1 MDQQRIKEIL
11 GKIENTRVAVY
22 GDFCLDAYWILDPK
36 GSEVSEETGLQA
48 RSVRK
53 HYYSLG
59 GASNVVANLA
69 ALKPKAIQV
78 VGVIGDD
85 IFGRELR
92 RQFDDLGVDTAH
104 LVIQREDY
112 DTVAF
117 GKPYLDEAEEPRID
131 FGFFN
136 RRSEATDASLLKG
149 IRHALQTADALIVNQ
164 QVPGSITN
172 LGFIDQANRLFAEFP
187 NKVVLLDSRHFGD
200 RFKHIIRKTNDREA
214 ARLNGVEL
222 AHGENPVLDEV
233 KGYAQTLYG
242 QFHKPVFLTRG
253 SRGMLAV
260 DGQGV
265 HEIPGIQLL
274 KKLDPV
280 GAGDTVTSALT
291 LCLGAGVPPAEAAE
305 FANFA
310 AAVTVQ
316 KLFQTGTASGEEI
329 LAVAKDPDFI
339 HQPELA
345 ESPRKA
351 RYVPGTEIEICERQK
366 VRRSE
371 GEKVGESAARD
382 RRLDDDP
389 SVRPSDLLNFS
400 PSSSAIRHAVFDND
414 GTISTLR
421 QGWEEIM
428 APVMAKAIL
437 GDVSEK
443 GRSGLYSSTKSLDS
457 ISLRNGS
464 DEALDARPGF
474 EGEKSSQEIFP
485 PQSRPDLPF
494 SVDDRLYQKVCH
506 RVSEYIDKSTG
517 IQTIVQMQGLVEM
530 VREFGIVPPDKIL
543 DRFGYKRIYNEALMQ
558 MVNERI
564 ARLERGQLDVT
575 DFTVKGAVEFARAL
589 RERGVTLYLASGTD
603 HADVVR
609 EAQVLGHAEL
619 FNGGIYGA
627 VGDIDSCSKKMV
639 LDRIMDKIAQEEKGR
654 RSEGKKAN
662 VEEEKTVRP
671 SDPLTFSRSSSCTL
685 AVFGDGPVELRES
698 RKRGGLAVG
707 IASDEVRRFGL
718 NLDKRARL
726 IKAGAHLVV
735 PDFSQREE
743 LLKLL
748 LGG

>member
-1 MDQQRIKEIL
+1 MDQRRIQEIL
-11 GKIENTRVAVY
+11 TKIEETRVAVY
-22 GDFCLDAYWILDPK
+22 GDFCIDAYWMLDPK

-48 RSVRK
+48 RAVRR

-69 ALKPKAIQV
+69 ALKPRSIQV

-92 RQFDDLGVDTAH
+92 RQFEQLGVDTTH
-104 LVIQREDY
+104 LVVQREGY

-117 GKPYLDEAEEPRID
+117 GKPYLDDVEEPRID

-136 RRSEATDASLLKG
+136 RRSAATDAALLDG
-149 IRHALQTADALIVNQ
+149 IRHALQTVDAMIVNQ
-164 QVPGSITN
+164 QVPGSITHVE
-172 LGFIDQANRLFAEFP
+172 FIDRANGLFQEFAGKP
-187 NKVVLLDSRHFGD
+187 ILLDSRHFGD
-200 RFKHIIRKTNDREA
+200 RFQHIVRKTNDREA
-214 ARLNGVEL
+214 ARLNGVQV
-222 AHGENPVLDEV
+222 ARDENPSIEDVR
-233 KGYAQTLYG
+233 GYAQNLYR
-242 QFHKPVFLTRG
+242 QFNKPVFLTRG

-260 DGQGV
+260 DGEGV
-265 HEIPGIQLL
+265 HEVPGIQLL

-280 GAGDTVTSALT
+280 GAGDTVTSALA

-316 KLFQTGTASGEEI
+316 KLFQTGTASGQEI

-339 HQPELA
+339 YQPELA
-345 ESPRKA
+345 ENPRKTG
-351 RYVPGTEIEICERQK
+351 YLPGTEIEVCDAGFSRIGTGGHGPARTGSSVE
-366 VRRSE
+366 VRA
-371 GEKVGESAARD
+371 GPCG
-382 RRLDDDP
+382 
-389 SVRPSDLLNFS
+389 SVSVP
-400 PSSSAIRHAVFDND
+400 IRHAVFDND

-421 QGWEEIM
+421 QGWEGIM
-428 APVMAKAIL
+428 APVMIKAIL
-437 GDVSEK
+437 DDCYKTADEE
-443 GRSGLYSSTKSLDS
+443 LYRKVEQRVLD
-457 ISLRNGS
+457 
-464 DEALDARPGF
+464 
-474 EGEKSSQEIFP
+474 
-485 PQSRPDLPF
+485 
-494 SVDDRLYQKVCH
+494 
-506 RVSEYIDKSTG
+506 YIDKSTG
-517 IQTIVQMQGLVEM
+517 IQTLVQMEGLVGM
-530 VREFGIVPPDKIL
+530 VREFAIVPPEKVL

-564 ARLERGQLDVT
+564 AKLKRGQLDVT

-603 HADVVR
+603 HADVMA
-609 EAQVLGHAEL
+609 EAEVLGHASL

-639 LDRIMDKIAQEEKGR
+639 LDRILREHDLSGPE
-654 RSEGKKAN
+654 
-662 VEEEKTVRP
+662 
-671 SDPLTFSRSSSCTL
+671 L

-698 RKRGGLAVG
+698 RKRGGLAIG
-707 IASDEVRRFGL
+707 IASDEVRRYGL
-718 NLDKRARL
+718 NLEKRTRL

-748 LGG
+748 FGDG